1 MTNEQFLILWAASFW
16 IADPEEI
23 FKQNEVEDEK
33 V

>member
-1 MTNEQFLILWAASFW
+1 LILSYSGTIALL